1 MPKNKLDHIA
11 FILDGNKRWAKKNN
25 VSLRDAYKEGLQ
37 NINNLISNCL
47 EFNLKNLTLFTLSSE
62 NINRKSVNNIF
73 EVIYDEFTFFFEKII
88 NEKLVKIKVI
98 GSRDNLPQK
107 IINLIIHSEEETK
120 KNNFLNLNLAFNY
133 GFKNEIKNVLE
144 KLLNNKKIDLNNEKE
159 IRKLFFIG
167 NMPDP
172 DLLIRTGGD
181 KRLSNFIMYNLIYT
195 EIFFIDTL
203 WPDFNKNELLEIK
216 TSYEKISRRYGL

>member
-1 MPKNKLDHIA
+1 LPKNKLDHIA

>member
-1 MPKNKLDHIA
+1 MPNNKLDHIA